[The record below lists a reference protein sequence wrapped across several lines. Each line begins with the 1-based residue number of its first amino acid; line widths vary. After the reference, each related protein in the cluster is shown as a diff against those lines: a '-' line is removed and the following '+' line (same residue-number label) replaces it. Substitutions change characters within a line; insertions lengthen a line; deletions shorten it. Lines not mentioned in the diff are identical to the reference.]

1 MGNNDFLSR
10 EERKKGAKSLLVIFA
25 IMFSIY
31 VVIWL
36 AWNQYEKVLN
46 EFKILPTLQIEKAKW
61 TNIYSKDKVVETKM
75 GNVEIEKVDE
85 TNFIIKYK
93 DKVFNER
100 AFRYFN
106 VREKDNAILISFP
119 SFYIRG
125 IKNIMIT
132 DQGKVYEF
140 YKVPTDLNDEYDTY
154 FADFLLGNIKGVELS
169 DIPEKF
175 KNNIKGKNSIIVNS
189 KYTKFFLDNIEK
201 IYRLSDYM
209 YLFVKNQDTSNF
221 VEYYMVNAEE
231 ENREE
236 KNYILRIFL
245 LEK

>member
-1 MGNNDFLSR
+1 MNNKDLLSK

-61 TNIYSKDKVVETKM
+61 INIYSKDKIIKTKI
-75 GNVEIEKVDE
+75 GNIEIKKIDE
-85 TNFIIKYK
+85 TNFVIKYK
-93 DKVFNER
+93 DKMFNER

-106 VREKDNAILISFP
+106 VREKNDAILISFP

-125 IKNIMIT
+125 IKNIVIT
-132 DQGKVYEF
+132 DQGKVYKF
-140 YKVPTDLNDEYDTY
+140 YKVPTDLNDEYDML
-154 FADFLLGNIKGVELS
+154 FADFLLGNNKGIEIS
-169 DIPEKF
+169 NIPDVF
-175 KNNIKGKNSIIVNS
+175 KNDIKGKNSIVVNS

-201 IYRLSDYM
+201 IYKLSDYM
-209 YLFVKNQDTSNF
+209 YLFVKNNDTSNF

-245 LEK
+245 VEK